1 MELWPRVRLDATA
14 GDVDGD
20 FETWT
25 DGVKMAEAG
34 TVGDLR
40 SPFPFLLDVSFVG
53 DGPGQEALRVDL
65 YEDVLDGDNYRM
77 CTPRHGGQCWPIY
90 AEGGPIPAL
99 STTAADIPDTDAIS
113 GVYEWQDELDDPEY
127 HYKMSY
133 RVRHERMPCR
143 GTSGPDASDC
153 PAAGTICSDSDP
165 KFTGYTS
172 SPRCVCVAD
181 AGCPAPQ
188 TCDTTTG
195 FCRFP

>member
-1 MELWPRVRLDATA
+1 
-14 GDVDGD
+14 
-20 FETWT
+20 
-25 DGVKMAEAG
+25 
-34 TVGDLR
+34 
-40 SPFPFLLDVSFVG
+40 
-53 DGPGQEALRVDL
+53 
-65 YEDVLDGDNYRM
+65 
-77 CTPRHGGQCWPIY
+77 
-90 AEGGPIPAL
+90 
-99 STTAADIPDTDAIS
+99 
-113 GVYEWQDELDDPEY
+113 
-127 HYKMSY
+127 MSY

-172 SPRCVCVAD
+172 PRCVCVAD